1 MKLFNFFATTALLVE
16 ANKVR
21 SPEERQNKNEL
32 FLKKWFG
39 NNCKGEDYRGQ
50 DDAVRPFRCQN
61 KLDRYMIEWEK
72 LQRHFAECGH
82 FDLEAAVTGKNKG
95 ARKRRSDDED
105 NDYESDWADYHNQGG
120 DVGLFDNDLWEM
132 TDEELAAI
140 EAQDQNDG
148 NNSTDENDDY
158 FDYFN
163 RFADDYPD
171 EVVIDSTTDEDNAAA
186 RTQQD
191 LRQQESRA
199 LSAKPDRA
207 HRQLINSMK
216 QFVKRFLHEC
226 DDKDET
232 LAQLTV
238 YYRRAHAL
246 HEFVMSVVAEKYQ
259 RMNERALRRASRL

>member
-1 MKLFNFFATTALLVE
+1 MKLFNFFTTTALIVD

-21 SPEERQNKNEL
+21 TPEERQSKNEL

-39 NNCKGEDYRGQ
+39 NNCKGEEYRGQ

-72 LQRHFAECGH
+72 LQRNFAECGH
-82 FDLEAAVTGKNKG
+82 FDLQAAVTGKNKG
-95 ARKRRSDDED
+95 GRRRRNDDDDDE
-105 NDYESDWADYHNQGG
+105 YDWEDYHNNEGSQ
-120 DVGLFDNDLWEM
+120 GLFDNDLWDL
-132 TDEELAAI
+132 TDEELAEI
-140 EAQDQNDG
+140 EREEKDG
-148 NNSTDENDDY
+148 NGSADETDDY
-158 FDYFN
+158 WFFFQQ
-163 RFADDYPD
+163 FADDYPEFVEGSQSTAD
-171 EVVIDSTTDEDNAAA
+171 EENAQV
-186 RTQQD
+186 RTRQD
-191 LRQQESRA
+191 LRPQEQRA

-216 QFVKRFLHEC
+216 QFVKRFLDQC

-232 LAQLTV
+232 LARLTV

>member
-1 MKLFNFFATTALLVE
+1 MKLFNFFATTALIID

-21 SPEERQNKNEL
+21 TPEERQSKNEL

-39 NNCKGEDYRGQ
+39 NNCKGEEYRGQ

-72 LQRHFAECGH
+72 LQHLFAECGH

-95 ARKRRSDDED
+95 GRKRRNDDD
-105 NDYESDWADYHNQGG
+105 DYESDWADYHNQEG
-120 DVGLFDNDLWEM
+120 DEGLFDNDLWEL
-132 TDEELAAI
+132 TDEELAEI
-140 EAQDQNDG
+140 DDQDQNDG
-148 NNSTDENDDY
+148 NGSVDGNDNY
-158 FDYFN
+158 FDYFQ

-171 EVVIDSTTDEDNAAA
+171 FYLTDSTADEDNAQV
-186 RTQQD
+186 RTRQD
-191 LRQQESRA
+191 LRPQEQRA

-232 LAQLTV
+232 LARLTV

>member
-95 ARKRRSDDED
+95 ARKRRSDDQD

-158 FDYFN
+158 
-163 RFADDYPD
+163 
-171 EVVIDSTTDEDNAAA
+171 VSIDKPG
-186 RTQQD
+186 TQISECTRKRVFIFV
-191 LRQQESRA
+191 L
-199 LSAKPDRA
+199 
-207 HRQLINSMK
+207 
-216 QFVKRFLHEC
+216 QFSPYQSSLLFYHFTFVWSGCGAF
-226 DDKDET
+226 ET
-232 LAQLTV
+232 KKKKIEQIIITRPLPLGKTQN
-238 YYRRAHAL
+238 
-246 HEFVMSVVAEKYQ
+246 Q
-259 RMNERALRRASRL
+259 RCTRDSITRG

>member
-1 MKLFNFFATTALLVE
+1 MKLFNFFATTALIVD

-21 SPEERQNKNEL
+21 TPDERQSKNEL

-39 NNCKGEDYRGQ
+39 NNCKGEEYRGQ

-72 LQRHFAECGH
+72 LQRNFAECGH
-82 FDLEAAVTGKNKG
+82 FDLEAAATGKNKG
-95 ARKRRSDDED
+95 GRKRRNDDD
-105 NDYESDWADYHNQGG
+105 DYDSDWADFHNNQ
-120 DVGLFDNDLWEM
+120 DNQGLFDNDLWDL
-132 TDEELAAI
+132 TDEELAEI
-140 EAQDQNDG
+140 EQEEMDG
-148 NNSTDENDDY
+148 NGSADESDDY
-158 FDYFN
+158 W
-163 RFADDYPD
+163 RFFQEFTEDYPD
-171 EVVIDSTTDEDNAAA
+171 FYEGNQSTADEDNAQV
-186 RTQQD
+186 RTRQD
-191 LRQQESRA
+191 LRPQEQRA

-216 QFVKRFLHEC
+216 QFVKRFLDQC

-232 LAQLTV
+232 LARLTV

-246 HEFVMSVVAEKYQ
+246 HEFVMSLVAEKYQ